1 MLGLMQRH
9 ELLVSSIIRFAA
21 RQHPRGEVVSRT
33 TEGETHRTDYAT
45 IERRARRLARALA
58 RLGVGNAERVG
69 TLAWNG
75 FRHLEIY
82 YAVSGMGAVCHTI
95 NPRLSDDDL
104 AYIIG
109 HAEDR
114 VLFADTTFAP
124 LLARIAPRIAGT
136 VRAVVFMCDPT
147 HLPDVTLPPGMEL
160 LCHETLIEAEGED
173 FDWPSFDENTAASL
187 CYTSGTTGRPKGVLY
202 SHRSTLLHAY
212 GINLGDV
219 LALRAVDRVLPVVP
233 MFHVNA
239 WGLPYA
245 APMSGAALVMPGRH
259 LDGASLAA
267 FMAEER
273 VSFTAGVPTV
283 WLGLLAHMEKTG
295 ARLPVLKRMMVG
307 GSACPLLL
315 LEAFGAMGIEVVQGW
330 GMTEMS
336 PVGSLNTPT
345 PATADF
351 PLAAKLRLGEKQG
364 RAFFGVEMRIVGDD
378 GAELPWDGKAAGNL
392 MARGPWVCDRYMG
405 DTETRCDAEGWFAT
419 GDVGTIDAE
428 GFIEITDRTKD
439 IIKSGGEWISSIAL
453 ENIAVGHP
461 DVAEA
466 AAIAALHPKWS
477 ERPVLIV
484 VPKPDREIDPESVR
498 ALFRGGTVP
507 EWWLPDRVIVVDAIP
522 HTGTGKIQKTALRE
536 RFGRCLVAAD

>member
-9 ELLVSSIIRFAA
+9 DLLVSSIIRHAA
-21 RQHPRGEVVSRT
+21 RHHPRTEVVSRT
-33 TEGETHRTDYAT
+33 TEGETHRSDYAT
-45 IERRARRLARALA
+45 VERRARQLAHALG
-58 RLGVGNAERVG
+58 RLGIGAADRVG

-95 NPRLSDDDL
+95 NPRLPDDDL

-114 VLFADTTFAP
+114 VIFSDTTFAP
-124 LLARIAPRIAGT
+124 LLARLAPRIPG
-136 VRAVVFMCDPT
+136 VRAVVMMSARP
-147 HLPDVTLPPGMEL
+147 HMPEVALPAGMAL
-160 LCHETLIEAEGED
+160 LCYEELVAGERDD
-173 FDWPSFDENTAASL
+173 FDWPAFGEEQACSL

-202 SHRSTLLHAY
+202 SHRSMVLHAY
-212 GINLGDV
+212 GANLADA

-245 APMSGAALVMPGRH
+245 APMAGAALVMPGRH
-259 LDGASLAA
+259 LDGAGLAA
-267 FMAEER
+267 LMAEER

-283 WLGLLAHMEKTG
+283 WLGLLQHMQATG
-295 ARLPVLKRMMVG
+295 TRLPDLKRLIAG
-307 GSACPLLL
+307 GSACPRLL
-315 LEAFGAMGIEVVQGW
+315 LEAFGEMGIRVIHAW

-336 PVGSLNTPT
+336 PLGSVNMPT
-345 PATADF
+345 AATAG
-351 PLAAKLRLGEKQG
+351 LAGEAALRLGEKQG
-364 RAFFGVEMRIVGDD
+364 RAFFGVEMRIVDD
-378 GAELPWDGKAAGNL
+378 EGHALPWDGAAAGNL
-392 MARGPWVCDRYMG
+392 MARGPWVCDRYLG
-405 DTETRCDAEGWFAT
+405 DEASRCDAEGWFPT
-419 GDVGTIDAE
+419 GDVATIDAE

-466 AAIAALHPKWS
+466 AAIAASHPKWS

-484 VPKPDREIDPESVR
+484 VAKPDREVEPESVL
-498 ALFRGGTVP
+498 ALFRGVVP
-507 EWWLPDRVIVVDAIP
+507 DWWRPDRVIVVDAIP

-536 RFGRCLVAAD
+536 RFGGCLEES